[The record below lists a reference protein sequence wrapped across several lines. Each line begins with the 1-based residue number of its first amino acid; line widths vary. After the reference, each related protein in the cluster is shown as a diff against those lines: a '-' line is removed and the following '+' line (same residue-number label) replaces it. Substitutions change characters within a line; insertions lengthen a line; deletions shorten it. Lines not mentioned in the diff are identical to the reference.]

1 MRTTREPHPTPP
13 EDPVRTLGCPGP
25 GARTEAH
32 RLHRL
37 RGSTVLVKAGGRV
50 LDDPEASR
58 SFAQDLVTLWRS
70 GIRPVVVHGGGPQI
84 DAHLKVLGLR
94 PEFVR
99 GLRVTTAQTMRV
111 VRMVLAGQ
119 VQRELVGLLNA
130 HGPLAVGMTGED
142 ANTLTAV
149 RRSVLDD
156 GEPVDIGLVGEI
168 TEVDDGALRTLL
180 ADHRI
185 PVVSSLARGAD
196 GVVYNVNADLAAAA
210 LATALRAEALVLVT
224 DVPGL
229 YAHWPDPT
237 GLIPRLTADEAEEL
251 LPSLAEGMAPKVE
264 ACVRAVRSGVP
275 AATILDGRAPHALLA
290 HFCAEHPYGTTV
302 EP

>member
-1 MRTTREPHPTPP
+1 MPDTAGAASPLPDAVGAA
-13 EDPVRTLGCPGP
+13 DPLG
-25 GARTEAH
+25 
-32 RLHRL
+32 RL
-37 RGSTVLVKAGGRV
+37 RGSTVLVKAGGKV
-50 LDDPEASR
+50 LEDPQAGR
-58 SFAQDLVTLWRS
+58 SFAEDLVALWRA

-84 DAHLKVLGLR
+84 DAHLKRLGLR

-99 GLRVTTAQTMRV
+99 GLRVTTAQTIQV

-119 VQRELVGLLNA
+119 VQRDLVGLLNR

-149 RRSVLDD
+149 RRPALDD
-156 GEPVDIGLVGEI
+156 GVPVDIGLVGEV

-229 YAHWPDPT
+229 YRHWPDT
-237 GLIPRLTADEAEEL
+237 DGLIPRLTADEAEEF
-251 LPSLAEGMAPKVE
+251 LPRLSHGMAPKLE

-290 HFCAEHPYGTTV
+290 HFRAEHHHGTTV
-302 EP
+302 GP